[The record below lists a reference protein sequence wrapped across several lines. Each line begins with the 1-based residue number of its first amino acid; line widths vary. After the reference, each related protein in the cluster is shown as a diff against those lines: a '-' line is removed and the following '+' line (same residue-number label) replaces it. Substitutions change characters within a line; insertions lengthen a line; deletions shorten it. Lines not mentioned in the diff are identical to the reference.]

1 MTTVT
6 GLGKRYRANWALRDC
21 GFELKRGRVT
31 ALVGANGAGKT
42 TLLTLLA
49 GLMPPDEGTVHSEGR
64 VRFVAQDKP
73 LYKRFTVAEMLMQAE
88 QLNNVWDQR
97 KAERWLRMFNVPL
110 DRQCG
115 RLSSGQHA
123 QVAFAAA
130 LGAVPDVLLLDEPL
144 ANLDPLVRK
153 KVMAE
158 LLDEVADGKMSLV
171 LSTHVV
177 GELSGVADEILLL
190 SRGHLVLDGEL
201 DELMTQHLYYVG
213 PRSDEPPSGEVVQAR
228 HRQQQS
234 TFLVRDQ
241 SAADLD
247 GPWITRPVSVEDLV
261 LAYLDRED
269 AK

>member
-21 GFELKRGRVT
+21 GFELKPGRVT

-73 LYKRFTVAEMLMQAE
+73 LYKRLTVAETLMMAE
-88 QLNNVWDQR
+88 QLNKVWDLP

-110 DRQCG
+110 DRPCG
-115 RLSSGQHA
+115 RLSSGQQA

-130 LGAVPDVLLLDEPL
+130 LGAMPDVLLLDEPL

-158 LLDEVADGKMSLV
+158 LLNEVADGKMSLV

-177 GELSGVADEILLL
+177 SELSGVADEILLL
-190 SRGHLVLDGEL
+190 SHGRLVLDGEL
-201 DELMTQHLYYVG
+201 DDLMAQHQYYAG
-213 PRSDEPPSGEVVQAR
+213 PRSDTPPNGEVIQAK
-228 HRQQQS
+228 HQQRQS
-234 TFLVRDQ
+234 IFLVREQIVTDPP
-241 SAADLD
+241 
-247 GPWITRPVSVEDLV
+247 GPWITRPICVEDLV
-261 LAYLDRED
+261 VAYLDRED
-269 AK
+269 VK